1 MHKADVLA
9 KIRATGIIPILRMS
23 SSSYAMAMAEALH
36 SAQINVVE
44 IPLSVPDAVGVI
56 SSLVKRFDDKVLVG
70 AGTVLDVDAASTVI
84 AAGAS
89 FVLSP
94 SLDVEVVE
102 HCNASDVA
110 VFPGALTPTEIVAA
124 SQAGA
129 DMVKVFP
136 CSSLGG
142 PSYIKA
148 LRALNAPLGQI
159 DLLPTGGVTLQNAG
173 AFIEAGAA
181 VLGVGSDLID
191 LSALR
196 EGRLD
201 RIADRA
207 RLFMELVRDARLAQ
221 GAATPPPVTLP
232 PGRRP

>member
-1 MHKADVLA
+1 MHKSEVLA
-9 KIRATGIIPILRMS
+9 QIRATGIIPILRMS
-23 SSSYAMAMAEALH
+23 SSAYAMAMADALH
-36 SAQINVVE
+36 SARINIVE
-44 IPLSVPDAVGVI
+44 IPLGVPDAVGVI

-89 FVLSP
+89 FVISP
-94 SLDVEVVE
+94 TLDVEVVQY
-102 HCNASDVA
+102 CNASDVA

-124 SQAGA
+124 WKAGA

-136 CSSLGG
+136 CSVLGG
-142 PSYIKA
+142 PSYLKA
-148 LRALNAPLGQI
+148 LKALNAPLAQI
-159 DLLPTGGVTLQNAG
+159 DLFPTGGVTLQNAS

-181 VLGVGSDLID
+181 VLGIGGDLID

-201 RIADRA
+201 RIAERA
-207 RLFMELVRDARLAQ
+207 RLFMELVRDARA
-221 GAATPPPVTLP
+221 GTSSSTPAPVTMP
-232 PGRRP
+232 PYKKN